1 MATLHIDKIIAE
13 KVNQDDLIRL
23 LETVIDEEMQRPEAE
38 MNCDLIDQCVDA
50 LLEMRQDRDHLAVM
64 VPLMQ
69 DKAFLHLIQRKAGN
83 TARLNGAARGALI
96 AAAILASTISV
107 NAMVD
112 AAFDYN
118 ILEHIGKAISAS
130 VLGPEIIGGEDDV
143 DEPTTVPGATDKSE
157 PTTVPERTTANANG
171 ETATRQPEQT
181 TTAAAVTQPTTTTPT
196 TTEREQESTTK
207 KVTGDNVHH
216 KPTQPDRPEETTKAV
231 HVIGFNA
238 QLDESFKSHYIY
250 GEQLSYDGLTL
261 TADWSDGTTKPVAL
275 KNCTYTTQVNM
286 NRTADVTLNILY
298 KGFLVEIP
306 ITVRPNEETREST
319 ICQTDRYDYLL
330 CKAGAYITAYRG
342 TAARLTCDTVE
353 GNRIFAIADEVFR
366 KHTELTTVELPY
378 VTYVGAKAFAG
389 CTALKV
395 LELPDTV
402 TNLGDHVFENCTA
415 LASVLLSGGLTAL
428 PTYAFRNCTAL
439 TGVVVPNSV
448 ATFNPGAFADCKALK
463 EVYIGSQSTR
473 YVQLGTNRTHVFARC
488 PALTVYTMAGSDAA
502 VYAKTRNIP
511 TELYT
516 DADAFADLCA
526 MKRDIYAGYLGF
538 CTDGHGDIQW
548 LTVYAADCT
557 HDGYAIGVCEYCSAI
572 LEERHTTAT
581 GHNYVVSETPAADGR
596 DGVRITT
603 CQNCGDSSYTVLPG
617 SGTAVEETHTVT
629 GTVVLAADRAAT
641 KGTHA
646 AIGADILLNGYTL
659 ATTDE
664 KGNFSLQL
672 KSGTYALTV
681 RYAYG
686 FSRTLYVVVSDRDLQ
701 CGSVPV
707 IGCDWNKDGKIDD
720 QDYYMFK
727 LIFGTHQG
735 QAGYLSY
742 VDMNHDGMI
751 NTRDMIFV
759 ERCMGLQAGSF
770 AYTPLVIR

>member
-389 CTALKV
+389 CTALTQA
-395 LELPDTV
+395 ELPSV
-402 TNLGDHVFENCTA
+402 VQVGENAFAGCTA
-415 LASVLLSGGLTAL
+415 LEEWTAGENL
-428 PTYAFRNCTAL
+428 
-439 TGVVVPNSV
+439 
-448 ATFNPGAFADCKALK
+448 AT
-463 EVYIGSQSTR
+463 IGSRALAQSALRTLS
-473 YVQLGTNRTHVFARC
+473 LGSKV
-488 PALTVYTMAGSDAA
+488 
-502 VYAKTRNIP
+502 
-511 TELYT
+511 
-516 DADAFADLCA
+516 
-526 MKRDIYAGYLGF
+526 
-538 CTDGHGDIQW
+538 
-548 LTVYAADCT
+548 
-557 HDGYAIGVCEYCSAI
+557 
-572 LEERHTTAT
+572 
-581 GHNYVVSETPAADGR
+581 
-596 DGVRITT
+596 
-603 CQNCGDSSYTVLPG
+603 
-617 SGTAVEETHTVT
+617 TAVPEGLCYDCNLLELVDLEGRVTEIGAWAFEGCEALQTVT
-629 GTVVLAADRAAT
+629 GTENLKTVGDYAFSDYQAVTFAFPAQLEVVGENAFYFCRQLQ
-641 KGTHA
+641 
-646 AIGADILLNGYTL
+646 IGALPQSIKSIGKRAFAYCPGLTEVRLPAGIAVVPEEAFR
-659 ATTDE
+659 ATNAKTIVLPE
-664 KGNFSLQL
+664 G
-672 KSGTYALTV
+672 
-681 RYAYG
+681 
-686 FSRTLYVVVSDRDLQ
+686 
-701 CGSVPV
+701 
-707 IGCDWNKDGKIDD
+707 
-720 QDYYMFK
+720 
-727 LIFGTHQG
+727 
-735 QAGYLSY
+735 
-742 VDMNHDGMI
+742 
-751 NTRDMIFV
+751 V
-759 ERCMGLQAGSF
+759 ERIEARAFESCKATAITVPGTVKYIGKRALYSVLLRDVNFNCLSPVMEDQVLYSSKRLVVQCYLGT
-770 AYTPLVIR
+770 TPYQYAKANQIKVELKQDLPEVIPGTDD

>member
-50 LLEMRQDRDHLAVM
+50 LLEMRQDRDHLVVM

-143 DEPTTVPGATDKSE
+143 DEPTTVPVTTQKSE
-157 PTTVPERTTANANG
+157 STTVPERTTANG

-238 QLDESFKSHYIY
+238 QLGESFKSHYIY

-286 NRTADVTLNILY
+286 NRTADVALHILY

-306 ITVRPNEETREST
+306 ITVRPNEETRVST
-319 ICQTDRYDYLL
+319 ICHSERYDYLL
-330 CKAGAYITAYRG
+330 CKAGAYVTAYRG
-342 TAARLTCDTVE
+342 TAKELICNVVD

-389 CTALKV
+389 CTAL
-395 LELPDTV
+395 EEWTAGE
-402 TNLGDHVFENCTA
+402 NLATIGSRA
-415 LASVLLSGGLTAL
+415 LAQSALRTLSLGSKVTAVPEGLCYDCNLLERIDLEGRVT
-428 PTYAFRNCTAL
+428 
-439 TGVVVPNSV
+439 
-448 ATFNPGAFADCKALK
+448 
-463 EVYIGSQSTR
+463 EIGSW
-473 YVQLGTNRTHVFARC
+473 
-488 PALTVYTMAGSDAA
+488 
-502 VYAKTRNIP
+502 
-511 TELYT
+511 
-516 DADAFADLCA
+516 AFEGC
-526 MKRDIYAGYLGF
+526 
-538 CTDGHGDIQW
+538 
-548 LTVYAADCT
+548 
-557 HDGYAIGVCEYCSAI
+557 
-572 LEERHTTAT
+572 
-581 GHNYVVSETPAADGR
+581 GR
-596 DGVRITT
+596 
-603 CQNCGDSSYTVLPG
+603 LK
-617 SGTAVEETHTVT
+617 TVT
-629 GTVVLAADRAAT
+629 GTEHLRRVGDYAFSDCQAVTFAFPAQLEVVGENAFYFCRQLQ
-641 KGTHA
+641 
-646 AIGADILLNGYTL
+646 IGALPQSIKSIGKRAFAYCPGLTEVRLPAGIAVVPEEAFR
-659 ATTDE
+659 ATNAKTIVLPE
-664 KGNFSLQL
+664 G
-672 KSGTYALTV
+672 
-681 RYAYG
+681 
-686 FSRTLYVVVSDRDLQ
+686 
-701 CGSVPV
+701 
-707 IGCDWNKDGKIDD
+707 
-720 QDYYMFK
+720 
-727 LIFGTHQG
+727 
-735 QAGYLSY
+735 
-742 VDMNHDGMI
+742 
-751 NTRDMIFV
+751 V
-759 ERCMGLQAGSF
+759 ERIEARAFESCKATVITVPGTVKYIGKQALYSVLLRDVNFNCLSPVMEDQVLYSSKRLVVQCYLGT
-770 AYTPLVIR
+770 TPYQYAKANQIKVELKQDLPEVIPGTDD

>member
-389 CTALKV
+389 CTALTQAELPSVVQVGENAFAGYTALEEWTAGENLATIGSRALAQSALRTLSLGSKV
-395 LELPDTV
+395 TAVPEGLCYDCNLLELVDLEGRV
-402 TNLGDHVFENCTA
+402 TEIGAWAFEGCEA
-415 LASVLLSGGLTAL
+415 L
-428 PTYAFRNCTAL
+428 
-439 TGVVVPNSV
+439 
-448 ATFNPGAFADCKALK
+448 
-463 EVYIGSQSTR
+463 Q
-473 YVQLGTNRTHVFARC
+473 
-488 PALTVYTMAGSDAA
+488 
-502 VYAKTRNIP
+502 
-511 TELYT
+511 
-516 DADAFADLCA
+516 
-526 MKRDIYAGYLGF
+526 
-538 CTDGHGDIQW
+538 
-548 LTVYAADCT
+548 
-557 HDGYAIGVCEYCSAI
+557 
-572 LEERHTTAT
+572 
-581 GHNYVVSETPAADGR
+581 
-596 DGVRITT
+596 
-603 CQNCGDSSYTVLPG
+603 
-617 SGTAVEETHTVT
+617 TVT
-629 GTVVLAADRAAT
+629 GTENLKTVGDYAFSDCQAVTFAFPAQLEVVGENAFYFCRQLQ
-641 KGTHA
+641 
-646 AIGADILLNGYTL
+646 IGALPQSIKSIGKRAFAYCPGLTEVRLPAGIAVVPEEAFR
-659 ATTDE
+659 ATNAKTIVLPE
-664 KGNFSLQL
+664 G
-672 KSGTYALTV
+672 
-681 RYAYG
+681 
-686 FSRTLYVVVSDRDLQ
+686 
-701 CGSVPV
+701 
-707 IGCDWNKDGKIDD
+707 
-720 QDYYMFK
+720 
-727 LIFGTHQG
+727 
-735 QAGYLSY
+735 
-742 VDMNHDGMI
+742 
-751 NTRDMIFV
+751 V
-759 ERCMGLQAGSF
+759 ERIEARAFESCKATAITVPGTVKYIGKRALYSVLLRDVNFNCLSPVMEDQVLYSSKRLVVQCYLGT
-770 AYTPLVIR
+770 TPYQYAKANQIKVELKQDLPEVIPGTDD

>member
-130 VLGPEIIGGEDDV
+130 VLGPEIIGGE
-143 DEPTTVPGATDKSE
+143 
-157 PTTVPERTTANANG
+157 
-171 ETATRQPEQT
+171 
-181 TTAAAVTQPTTTTPT
+181 
-196 TTEREQESTTK
+196 EREQESTTKKEPTTK

-231 HVIGFNA
+231 RVIGFNA
-238 QLDESFKSHYIY
+238 QLGESFKSHYIY
-250 GEQLSYDGLTL
+250 GEQLSYDGLAL

-342 TAARLTCDTVE
+342 TAKELICNVVD

-389 CTALKV
+389 CTALTQA
-395 LELPDTV
+395 ELPKLQQ
-402 TNLGDHVFENCTA
+402 LGEEAFAGCKALAEAETGDSLTHIGRRAFAETA
-415 LASVLLSGGLTAL
+415 LQRLRLGKGVTVIPEGLCNDCTHLESVRLQGQVTEIGSWAFEGCGRLKTVNGTEHLRRVGDYAFSDCQAVTFAFPAQLEVAGENAFYFCRQLQIGALPQSIKSIGKRAFAYCPGLTEVRLPSGIAVVPQEAFRATNAKTIVLPEGVERIESGAFESCKATAITVPGTVKYIGKQALYSVLLRDVN
-428 PTYAFRNCTAL
+428 FNCL
-439 TGVVVPNSV
+439 SPVMEDQVLYSSKQLVVQ
-448 ATFNPGAFADCKALK
+448 C
-463 EVYIGSQSTR
+463 Y
-473 YVQLGTNRTHVFARC
+473 LGTT
-488 PALTVYTMAGSDAA
+488 PYQ
-502 VYAKTRNIP
+502 YAKANQIKVELKQDLPEVIP
-511 TELYT
+511 GT
-516 DADAFADLCA
+516 DD
-526 MKRDIYAGYLGF
+526 
-538 CTDGHGDIQW
+538 
-548 LTVYAADCT
+548 
-557 HDGYAIGVCEYCSAI
+557 
-572 LEERHTTAT
+572 
-581 GHNYVVSETPAADGR
+581 
-596 DGVRITT
+596 
-603 CQNCGDSSYTVLPG
+603 
-617 SGTAVEETHTVT
+617 
-629 GTVVLAADRAAT
+629 
-641 KGTHA
+641 
-646 AIGADILLNGYTL
+646 
-659 ATTDE
+659 
-664 KGNFSLQL
+664 
-672 KSGTYALTV
+672 
-681 RYAYG
+681 
-686 FSRTLYVVVSDRDLQ
+686 
-701 CGSVPV
+701 
-707 IGCDWNKDGKIDD
+707 
-720 QDYYMFK
+720 
-727 LIFGTHQG
+727 
-735 QAGYLSY
+735 
-742 VDMNHDGMI
+742 
-751 NTRDMIFV
+751 
-759 ERCMGLQAGSF
+759 
-770 AYTPLVIR
+770 

>member
-181 TTAAAVTQPTTTTPT
+181 T
-196 TTEREQESTTK
+196 
-207 KVTGDNVHH
+207 
-216 KPTQPDRPEETTKAV
+216 
-231 HVIGFNA
+231 
-238 QLDESFKSHYIY
+238 
-250 GEQLSYDGLTL
+250 
-261 TADWSDGTTKPVAL
+261 KPVAL

-342 TAARLTCDTVE
+342 TAKELICNVVD

-389 CTALKV
+389 CTALTQA
-395 LELPDTV
+395 ELPKLQQ
-402 TNLGDHVFENCTA
+402 LGEE
-415 LASVLLSGGLTAL
+415 
-428 PTYAFRNCTAL
+428 
-439 TGVVVPNSV
+439 
-448 ATFNPGAFADCKALK
+448 AFAGCKALV
-463 EVYIGSQSTR
+463 EAETGDSLTHIGR
-473 YVQLGTNRTHVFARC
+473 R
-488 PALTVYTMAGSDAA
+488 
-502 VYAKTRNIP
+502 
-511 TELYT
+511 
-516 DADAFADLCA
+516 AFAETALQRLRLGKGVTVIPEGLCN
-526 MKRDIYAGYLGF
+526 
-538 CTDGHGDIQW
+538 
-548 LTVYAADCT
+548 DCT
-557 HDGYAIGVCEYCSAI
+557 HLESVRLQGQVTEIGSWAFEGCDR
-572 LEERHTTAT
+572 LK
-581 GHNYVVSETPAADGR
+581 
-596 DGVRITT
+596 
-603 CQNCGDSSYTVLPG
+603 
-617 SGTAVEETHTVT
+617 TVT
-629 GTVVLAADRAAT
+629 GTEHLRRVGDYAFSDCRQVEFNFPVQLEAAGENAFYFCRQL
-641 KGTHA
+641 K
-646 AIGADILLNGYTL
+646 IGALPRTVKSIGKRAFAYCPGLTEVQLPAGIAVVPEEAFR
-659 ATTDE
+659 ATNAKTIVLPE
-664 KGNFSLQL
+664 G
-672 KSGTYALTV
+672 
-681 RYAYG
+681 
-686 FSRTLYVVVSDRDLQ
+686 
-701 CGSVPV
+701 
-707 IGCDWNKDGKIDD
+707 
-720 QDYYMFK
+720 
-727 LIFGTHQG
+727 
-735 QAGYLSY
+735 
-742 VDMNHDGMI
+742 
-751 NTRDMIFV
+751 V
-759 ERCMGLQAGSF
+759 ERIEAGAFESCKATAITVPGTVKYIGKRALYSVLLRDVNF
-770 AYTPLVIR
+770 NCLSPVMEDQVLYSSKRLVVQCYLGTTPYQYAKANQIKVELKQDLPEVIPGTDD

>member
-50 LLEMRQDRDHLAVM
+50 LLEMRQDRDHLVVM

-181 TTAAAVTQPTTTTPT
+181 TTVAAVTQPTTTTPT

-286 NRTADVTLNILY
+286 NRTADVALHILY

-342 TAARLTCDTVE
+342 IAKELICNVVD

-389 CTALKV
+389 CTALTQA
-395 LELPDTV
+395 ELPSV
-402 TNLGDHVFENCTA
+402 VQVGENAFAGCTA
-415 LASVLLSGGLTAL
+415 LEEWTAGENL
-428 PTYAFRNCTAL
+428 
-439 TGVVVPNSV
+439 
-448 ATFNPGAFADCKALK
+448 AT
-463 EVYIGSQSTR
+463 IGSRALAQSALRTLS
-473 YVQLGTNRTHVFARC
+473 LGSKV
-488 PALTVYTMAGSDAA
+488 
-502 VYAKTRNIP
+502 
-511 TELYT
+511 
-516 DADAFADLCA
+516 
-526 MKRDIYAGYLGF
+526 
-538 CTDGHGDIQW
+538 
-548 LTVYAADCT
+548 
-557 HDGYAIGVCEYCSAI
+557 
-572 LEERHTTAT
+572 
-581 GHNYVVSETPAADGR
+581 
-596 DGVRITT
+596 
-603 CQNCGDSSYTVLPG
+603 
-617 SGTAVEETHTVT
+617 TAVPEGLCYDCNLLELVDLEGRVTEIGAWAFEGCEALQTVT
-629 GTVVLAADRAAT
+629 GTENLKTVGDYAFSDCQAVTFAFPAQLEVVGENAFYFCRQLQ
-641 KGTHA
+641 
-646 AIGADILLNGYTL
+646 IGALPQSIKSIGKRAFAYCPGLTEVRLPAGIAVVPEEAFR
-659 ATTDE
+659 ATNAKTIVLPE
-664 KGNFSLQL
+664 G
-672 KSGTYALTV
+672 
-681 RYAYG
+681 
-686 FSRTLYVVVSDRDLQ
+686 
-701 CGSVPV
+701 
-707 IGCDWNKDGKIDD
+707 
-720 QDYYMFK
+720 
-727 LIFGTHQG
+727 
-735 QAGYLSY
+735 
-742 VDMNHDGMI
+742 
-751 NTRDMIFV
+751 V
-759 ERCMGLQAGSF
+759 ERIEARAFESCKATAITVPGTVKYIGKRALYSVLLRDVNFNCLSPVMEDQVLYSSKRLVVQCYLGT
-770 AYTPLVIR
+770 TPYQYAKANQIKVELKQDLPEVIPGTDD

>member
-83 TARLNGAARGALI
+83 TARLNG
-96 AAAILASTISV
+96 AAILASTISV

-389 CTALKV
+389 CTALTQA
-395 LELPDTV
+395 ELPSV
-402 TNLGDHVFENCTA
+402 VQVGENAFAGCTA
-415 LASVLLSGGLTAL
+415 LEEWTAGENL
-428 PTYAFRNCTAL
+428 
-439 TGVVVPNSV
+439 
-448 ATFNPGAFADCKALK
+448 AT
-463 EVYIGSQSTR
+463 IGSRALAQSALRTLS
-473 YVQLGTNRTHVFARC
+473 LGSKV
-488 PALTVYTMAGSDAA
+488 
-502 VYAKTRNIP
+502 
-511 TELYT
+511 
-516 DADAFADLCA
+516 
-526 MKRDIYAGYLGF
+526 
-538 CTDGHGDIQW
+538 
-548 LTVYAADCT
+548 
-557 HDGYAIGVCEYCSAI
+557 
-572 LEERHTTAT
+572 
-581 GHNYVVSETPAADGR
+581 
-596 DGVRITT
+596 
-603 CQNCGDSSYTVLPG
+603 
-617 SGTAVEETHTVT
+617 TAVPEGLCYDCNLLELVDLEGRVTEIGAWAFEGCEALQTVT
-629 GTVVLAADRAAT
+629 GTENLKTVGDYAFSDCQAVTFAFPAQLEVVGENAFYFCRQLQ
-641 KGTHA
+641 
-646 AIGADILLNGYTL
+646 IGALPQSIKSIGKRAFAYCPGLTEVRLPAGIAVVPEEAFR
-659 ATTDE
+659 ATNAKTIVLPE
-664 KGNFSLQL
+664 G
-672 KSGTYALTV
+672 
-681 RYAYG
+681 
-686 FSRTLYVVVSDRDLQ
+686 
-701 CGSVPV
+701 
-707 IGCDWNKDGKIDD
+707 
-720 QDYYMFK
+720 
-727 LIFGTHQG
+727 
-735 QAGYLSY
+735 
-742 VDMNHDGMI
+742 
-751 NTRDMIFV
+751 V
-759 ERCMGLQAGSF
+759 ERIEARAFESCKATAITVPGTVKYIGKRALYSVLLRDVNFNCLSPVMEDQVLYSSKRLVVQCYLGT
-770 AYTPLVIR
+770 TPYQYAKANQIKVELKQDLPEVIPGTDD

>member
-143 DEPTTVPGATDKSE
+143 DEPTTVPGTTEKSE
-157 PTTVPERTTANANG
+157 STTAPERTTANG

-196 TTEREQESTTK
+196 EREQESTTKKEPTTK

-231 HVIGFNA
+231 RVIGFNA
-238 QLDESFKSHYIY
+238 QLGESFKSHYIY

-342 TAARLTCDTVE
+342 TAKELICNVVD

-378 VTYVGAKAFAG
+378 VTYVGAKAFAYCPG
-389 CTALKV
+389 LTEVRLPSGIAVVPQEAFRATNAKTIVLPEGVERIESGAFESCKATAIT
-395 LELPDTV
+395 LPGTV
-402 TNLGDHVFENCTA
+402 KYIGKQA
-415 LASVLLSGGLTAL
+415 LYSVLLRDVR
-428 PTYAFRNCTAL
+428 FNCL
-439 TGVVVPNSV
+439 SPVMEEQVLYNSNRLVVQ
-448 ATFNPGAFADCKALK
+448 C
-463 EVYIGSQSTR
+463 Y
-473 YVQLGTNRTHVFARC
+473 LGTT
-488 PALTVYTMAGSDAA
+488 PYQ
-502 VYAKTRNIP
+502 YAKANQIKVELKQDLPEVIP
-511 TELYT
+511 
-516 DADAFADLCA
+516 
-526 MKRDIYAGYLGF
+526 G
-538 CTDGHGDIQW
+538 
-548 LTVYAADCT
+548 
-557 HDGYAIGVCEYCSAI
+557 
-572 LEERHTTAT
+572 
-581 GHNYVVSETPAADGR
+581 
-596 DGVRITT
+596 
-603 CQNCGDSSYTVLPG
+603 
-617 SGTAVEETHTVT
+617 
-629 GTVVLAADRAAT
+629 
-641 KGTHA
+641 
-646 AIGADILLNGYTL
+646 
-659 ATTDE
+659 
-664 KGNFSLQL
+664 
-672 KSGTYALTV
+672 
-681 RYAYG
+681 
-686 FSRTLYVVVSDRDLQ
+686 
-701 CGSVPV
+701 
-707 IGCDWNKDGKIDD
+707 IDD
-720 QDYYMFK
+720 
-727 LIFGTHQG
+727 
-735 QAGYLSY
+735 
-742 VDMNHDGMI
+742 
-751 NTRDMIFV
+751 
-759 ERCMGLQAGSF
+759 
-770 AYTPLVIR
+770 

>member
-143 DEPTTVPGATDKSE
+143 DEPTTVPGATDKSQ

-231 HVIGFNA
+231 HVIRFNA
-238 QLDESFKSHYIY
+238 QLGESFKSHYIY
-250 GEQLSYDGLTL
+250 GEQLSYDDLTL

-286 NRTADVTLNILY
+286 NRTADVALHILY

-330 CKAGAYITAYRG
+330 CKAGAYVTAYRG

-353 GNRIFAIADEVFR
+353 GNRIFAIADSVFQ
-366 KHTELTTVELPY
+366 KHTELESLILPY
-378 VTYVGAKAFAG
+378 VTLVGDNAFSGCTALTQAELPKLQQLGEEAFAG
-389 CTALKV
+389 CKALVEAETGDSLTHIGRRAFAETALQRLRLGKGV
-395 LELPDTV
+395 TV
-402 TNLGDHVFENCTA
+402 IPE
-415 LASVLLSGGLTAL
+415 GLC
-428 PTYAFRNCTAL
+428 N
-439 TGVVVPNSV
+439 
-448 ATFNPGAFADCKALK
+448 
-463 EVYIGSQSTR
+463 
-473 YVQLGTNRTHVFARC
+473 
-488 PALTVYTMAGSDAA
+488 
-502 VYAKTRNIP
+502 
-511 TELYT
+511 
-516 DADAFADLCA
+516 
-526 MKRDIYAGYLGF
+526 
-538 CTDGHGDIQW
+538 
-548 LTVYAADCT
+548 DCT
-557 HDGYAIGVCEYCSAI
+557 HLESVRLQGQVTEIGSWAFEGCDR
-572 LEERHTTAT
+572 LK
-581 GHNYVVSETPAADGR
+581 
-596 DGVRITT
+596 
-603 CQNCGDSSYTVLPG
+603 
-617 SGTAVEETHTVT
+617 TVT
-629 GTVVLAADRAAT
+629 GTEHLRRVGDYAFSDCRQVEFNFPVQLEAAGENAFYFCRQLQ
-641 KGTHA
+641 
-646 AIGADILLNGYTL
+646 IGALPQSIKSIGKRAFAYCPGLTEVRLPAGIAVVPQEAFR
-659 ATTDE
+659 ATNAKTIVLPE
-664 KGNFSLQL
+664 G
-672 KSGTYALTV
+672 
-681 RYAYG
+681 
-686 FSRTLYVVVSDRDLQ
+686 
-701 CGSVPV
+701 
-707 IGCDWNKDGKIDD
+707 
-720 QDYYMFK
+720 
-727 LIFGTHQG
+727 
-735 QAGYLSY
+735 
-742 VDMNHDGMI
+742 
-751 NTRDMIFV
+751 V
-759 ERCMGLQAGSF
+759 ERIEARAFESCKATAITVPGTVKYIGKQALYSVLLRNVNFNCLSPVMEDQVLYSSKRLVVQCYLGT
-770 AYTPLVIR
+770 TPHQYAKANQIKVELKQDLPEVIPGTDD

>member
-389 CTALKV
+389 CTALEEWTAGENLATIGSRALAQSALRTLSLGSKV
-395 LELPDTV
+395 TAVPEGLCYDCNLLELVDLEGRV
-402 TNLGDHVFENCTA
+402 TEIGAWAFEGCEA
-415 LASVLLSGGLTAL
+415 L
-428 PTYAFRNCTAL
+428 
-439 TGVVVPNSV
+439 
-448 ATFNPGAFADCKALK
+448 
-463 EVYIGSQSTR
+463 Q
-473 YVQLGTNRTHVFARC
+473 
-488 PALTVYTMAGSDAA
+488 
-502 VYAKTRNIP
+502 
-511 TELYT
+511 
-516 DADAFADLCA
+516 
-526 MKRDIYAGYLGF
+526 
-538 CTDGHGDIQW
+538 
-548 LTVYAADCT
+548 
-557 HDGYAIGVCEYCSAI
+557 
-572 LEERHTTAT
+572 
-581 GHNYVVSETPAADGR
+581 
-596 DGVRITT
+596 
-603 CQNCGDSSYTVLPG
+603 
-617 SGTAVEETHTVT
+617 TVT
-629 GTVVLAADRAAT
+629 GTENLKTVGDYAFSDCQAVTFAFPAQLEVVGENAFYFCRQLQ
-641 KGTHA
+641 
-646 AIGADILLNGYTL
+646 IGALPQSIKSIGKRAFAYCPGLTEVRLPAGIAVVPEEAFR
-659 ATTDE
+659 ATNAKTIVLPE
-664 KGNFSLQL
+664 G
-672 KSGTYALTV
+672 
-681 RYAYG
+681 
-686 FSRTLYVVVSDRDLQ
+686 
-701 CGSVPV
+701 
-707 IGCDWNKDGKIDD
+707 
-720 QDYYMFK
+720 
-727 LIFGTHQG
+727 
-735 QAGYLSY
+735 
-742 VDMNHDGMI
+742 
-751 NTRDMIFV
+751 V
-759 ERCMGLQAGSF
+759 ERIEARAFESCKATAITVPGTVKYIGKRALYSVLLRDVNFNCLSPVMEDQVLYSSKRLVVQCYLGT
-770 AYTPLVIR
+770 TPYQYAKANQIKVELKQDLPEVIPGTDD

>member
-389 CTALKV
+389 CTALTQA
-395 LELPDTV
+395 ELPSV
-402 TNLGDHVFENCTA
+402 VQVGENAFAGCTA
-415 LASVLLSGGLTAL
+415 LEEWTAGENL
-428 PTYAFRNCTAL
+428 
-439 TGVVVPNSV
+439 
-448 ATFNPGAFADCKALK
+448 AT
-463 EVYIGSQSTR
+463 IGSRALAQSALRTLS
-473 YVQLGTNRTHVFARC
+473 LGSKV
-488 PALTVYTMAGSDAA
+488 
-502 VYAKTRNIP
+502 
-511 TELYT
+511 
-516 DADAFADLCA
+516 
-526 MKRDIYAGYLGF
+526 
-538 CTDGHGDIQW
+538 
-548 LTVYAADCT
+548 
-557 HDGYAIGVCEYCSAI
+557 
-572 LEERHTTAT
+572 
-581 GHNYVVSETPAADGR
+581 
-596 DGVRITT
+596 
-603 CQNCGDSSYTVLPG
+603 
-617 SGTAVEETHTVT
+617 TAVPEGLCYDCNLLELVDLEGRVTEIGAWAFEGCEALQTVT
-629 GTVVLAADRAAT
+629 GTENLKTVGDYAFSDCQAVTFAFPAQLEVVGENAFYFCRQLQ
-641 KGTHA
+641 
-646 AIGADILLNGYTL
+646 IGALPQSIKSIGKRAFAYCPGLTEVRLPAGIAVVPEEAFR
-659 ATTDE
+659 ATNAKTIVLPE
-664 KGNFSLQL
+664 G
-672 KSGTYALTV
+672 
-681 RYAYG
+681 
-686 FSRTLYVVVSDRDLQ
+686 
-701 CGSVPV
+701 
-707 IGCDWNKDGKIDD
+707 
-720 QDYYMFK
+720 
-727 LIFGTHQG
+727 
-735 QAGYLSY
+735 
-742 VDMNHDGMI
+742 
-751 NTRDMIFV
+751 V
-759 ERCMGLQAGSF
+759 ERIEARAFESCKATAITVPGTVKYIGKRALYSVLLRDVNFNCLSPVMEDQVLYSSKRLVVQCYLGT
-770 AYTPLVIR
+770 TPYQYAKADQIKVELKQDLPEVIPGTDD

>member
-389 CTALKV
+389 CTALIQA
-395 LELPDTV
+395 ELPSV
-402 TNLGDHVFENCTA
+402 VQVGENAFAGCTA
-415 LASVLLSGGLTAL
+415 LEEWTAGENL
-428 PTYAFRNCTAL
+428 
-439 TGVVVPNSV
+439 
-448 ATFNPGAFADCKALK
+448 AT
-463 EVYIGSQSTR
+463 IGSRALAQSALRTLS
-473 YVQLGTNRTHVFARC
+473 LGSKV
-488 PALTVYTMAGSDAA
+488 
-502 VYAKTRNIP
+502 
-511 TELYT
+511 
-516 DADAFADLCA
+516 
-526 MKRDIYAGYLGF
+526 
-538 CTDGHGDIQW
+538 
-548 LTVYAADCT
+548 
-557 HDGYAIGVCEYCSAI
+557 
-572 LEERHTTAT
+572 
-581 GHNYVVSETPAADGR
+581 
-596 DGVRITT
+596 
-603 CQNCGDSSYTVLPG
+603 
-617 SGTAVEETHTVT
+617 TAVPEGLCYDCNLLELVDLEGRVTEIGAWAFEGCEALQTVT
-629 GTVVLAADRAAT
+629 GTENLKTVGDYAFSDCQAVTFAFPAQLEVVGENAFYFCRQLQ
-641 KGTHA
+641 
-646 AIGADILLNGYTL
+646 IGALPQSIKSIGKRAFAYCPGLTEVRLPAGIAVVPEEAFR
-659 ATTDE
+659 ATNAKTIVLPE
-664 KGNFSLQL
+664 G
-672 KSGTYALTV
+672 
-681 RYAYG
+681 
-686 FSRTLYVVVSDRDLQ
+686 
-701 CGSVPV
+701 
-707 IGCDWNKDGKIDD
+707 
-720 QDYYMFK
+720 
-727 LIFGTHQG
+727 
-735 QAGYLSY
+735 
-742 VDMNHDGMI
+742 
-751 NTRDMIFV
+751 V
-759 ERCMGLQAGSF
+759 ERIEARAFESCKATAITVPGTVKYIGKRALYSVLLRDVNFNCLSPVMEDQVLYSSKRLVVQCYLGT
-770 AYTPLVIR
+770 TPYQYAKANQIKVELKQDLPEVIPGTDD

>member
-378 VTYVGAKAFAG
+378 VTYVGAKDFAGCTALTQAELPSVVQVGENAFAG
-389 CTALKV
+389 CTALEEWTAGENLATIGSRALAQSALRTLSLGSKV
-395 LELPDTV
+395 TAVPEGLCYDCNLLELVDLEGRV
-402 TNLGDHVFENCTA
+402 TEIGAWAFEGCEA
-415 LASVLLSGGLTAL
+415 L
-428 PTYAFRNCTAL
+428 
-439 TGVVVPNSV
+439 
-448 ATFNPGAFADCKALK
+448 
-463 EVYIGSQSTR
+463 Q
-473 YVQLGTNRTHVFARC
+473 
-488 PALTVYTMAGSDAA
+488 
-502 VYAKTRNIP
+502 
-511 TELYT
+511 
-516 DADAFADLCA
+516 
-526 MKRDIYAGYLGF
+526 
-538 CTDGHGDIQW
+538 
-548 LTVYAADCT
+548 
-557 HDGYAIGVCEYCSAI
+557 
-572 LEERHTTAT
+572 
-581 GHNYVVSETPAADGR
+581 
-596 DGVRITT
+596 
-603 CQNCGDSSYTVLPG
+603 
-617 SGTAVEETHTVT
+617 TVT
-629 GTVVLAADRAAT
+629 GTENLKTVGDYAFSDCQAVTFAFPAQLEVVGENAFYFCRQLQ
-641 KGTHA
+641 
-646 AIGADILLNGYTL
+646 IGALPQSIKSIGKRAFAYCPGLTEVRLPAGIAVVPEEAFR
-659 ATTDE
+659 ATNAKTIVLPE
-664 KGNFSLQL
+664 G
-672 KSGTYALTV
+672 
-681 RYAYG
+681 
-686 FSRTLYVVVSDRDLQ
+686 
-701 CGSVPV
+701 
-707 IGCDWNKDGKIDD
+707 
-720 QDYYMFK
+720 
-727 LIFGTHQG
+727 
-735 QAGYLSY
+735 
-742 VDMNHDGMI
+742 
-751 NTRDMIFV
+751 V
-759 ERCMGLQAGSF
+759 ERIEARAFESCKATAITVPGTVKYIGKRALYSVLLRDVNFNCLSPVMEDQVLYSSKRLVVQCYLGT
-770 AYTPLVIR
+770 TPYQYAKANQIKVELKQDLPEVIPGTDD

>member
-143 DEPTTVPGATDKSE
+143 DEPITVPVTTENSQS
-157 PTTVPERTTANANG
+157 TTVPERTTANG

-181 TTAAAVTQPTTTTPT
+181 TTATAVTQPTTTTPT
-196 TTEREQESTTK
+196 TTEREQESTTKKEPTTK

-231 HVIGFNA
+231 RVIGFNA
-238 QLDESFKSHYIY
+238 QLGESFKSHYIY
-250 GEQLSYDGLTL
+250 GEQLSYDGLAL

-342 TAARLTCDTVE
+342 TAKELICNVVD
-353 GNRIFAIADEVFR
+353 GNRIFAIAD
-366 KHTELTTVELPY
+366 
-378 VTYVGAKAFAG
+378 
-389 CTALKV
+389 
-395 LELPDTV
+395 
-402 TNLGDHVFENCTA
+402 
-415 LASVLLSGGLTAL
+415 
-428 PTYAFRNCTAL
+428 
-439 TGVVVPNSV
+439 
-448 ATFNPGAFADCKALK
+448 
-463 EVYIGSQSTR
+463 
-473 YVQLGTNRTHVFARC
+473 
-488 PALTVYTMAGSDAA
+488 
-502 VYAKTRNIP
+502 
-511 TELYT
+511 
-516 DADAFADLCA
+516 
-526 MKRDIYAGYLGF
+526 
-538 CTDGHGDIQW
+538 
-548 LTVYAADCT
+548 
-557 HDGYAIGVCEYCSAI
+557 
-572 LEERHTTAT
+572 
-581 GHNYVVSETPAADGR
+581 
-596 DGVRITT
+596 
-603 CQNCGDSSYTVLPG
+603 
-617 SGTAVEETHTVT
+617 
-629 GTVVLAADRAAT
+629 
-641 KGTHA
+641 
-646 AIGADILLNGYTL
+646 
-659 ATTDE
+659 
-664 KGNFSLQL
+664 
-672 KSGTYALTV
+672 
-681 RYAYG
+681 
-686 FSRTLYVVVSDRDLQ
+686 
-701 CGSVPV
+701 
-707 IGCDWNKDGKIDD
+707 
-720 QDYYMFK
+720 
-727 LIFGTHQG
+727 
-735 QAGYLSY
+735 
-742 VDMNHDGMI
+742 
-751 NTRDMIFV
+751 
-759 ERCMGLQAGSF
+759 
-770 AYTPLVIR
+770 

>member
-50 LLEMRQDRDHLAVM
+50 LLEIRQDRDHLAVM

-143 DEPTTVPGATDKSE
+143 DEPTTVPGATEKSQS
-157 PTTVPERTTANANG
+157 TTVPERTTANANG

-238 QLDESFKSHYIY
+238 QLGESFKSHYIY

-286 NRTADVTLNILY
+286 NRTADVILHILY

-353 GNRIFAIADEVFR
+353 GNRIFAIADSVFQ
-366 KHTELTTVELPY
+366 KHTELESLILPY
-378 VTYVGAKAFAG
+378 VTLVGDNAFSGCTALTTADLPSVVQVGENAFAG
-389 CTALKV
+389 CTAL
-395 LELPDTV
+395 EEWTAGE
-402 TNLGDHVFENCTA
+402 NLATIGSRA
-415 LASVLLSGGLTAL
+415 LAQSALRTLSLGSKVTAVPEEAFRATNAKTIVLPEGVERIEAGAFESCKATAITVPGTVKYIGKQALYSVLLRDVN
-428 PTYAFRNCTAL
+428 FNCL
-439 TGVVVPNSV
+439 SPVMEDQVLYGSKRLVVQ
-448 ATFNPGAFADCKALK
+448 C
-463 EVYIGSQSTR
+463 Y
-473 YVQLGTNRTHVFARC
+473 LGTT
-488 PALTVYTMAGSDAA
+488 PYQ
-502 VYAKTRNIP
+502 YAKANQIKVELKQDLPEVIP
-511 TELYT
+511 GT
-516 DADAFADLCA
+516 DD
-526 MKRDIYAGYLGF
+526 
-538 CTDGHGDIQW
+538 
-548 LTVYAADCT
+548 
-557 HDGYAIGVCEYCSAI
+557 
-572 LEERHTTAT
+572 
-581 GHNYVVSETPAADGR
+581 
-596 DGVRITT
+596 
-603 CQNCGDSSYTVLPG
+603 
-617 SGTAVEETHTVT
+617 
-629 GTVVLAADRAAT
+629 
-641 KGTHA
+641 
-646 AIGADILLNGYTL
+646 
-659 ATTDE
+659 
-664 KGNFSLQL
+664 
-672 KSGTYALTV
+672 
-681 RYAYG
+681 
-686 FSRTLYVVVSDRDLQ
+686 
-701 CGSVPV
+701 
-707 IGCDWNKDGKIDD
+707 
-720 QDYYMFK
+720 
-727 LIFGTHQG
+727 
-735 QAGYLSY
+735 
-742 VDMNHDGMI
+742 
-751 NTRDMIFV
+751 
-759 ERCMGLQAGSF
+759 
-770 AYTPLVIR
+770 

>member
-306 ITVRPNEETREST
+306 ITVRPNEETRGST

-389 CTALKV
+389 CTALTQA
-395 LELPDTV
+395 ELPSV
-402 TNLGDHVFENCTA
+402 VQVGENAFAGCTA
-415 LASVLLSGGLTAL
+415 LEEWTAGENL
-428 PTYAFRNCTAL
+428 
-439 TGVVVPNSV
+439 
-448 ATFNPGAFADCKALK
+448 AT
-463 EVYIGSQSTR
+463 IGSRALAQSALRTLS
-473 YVQLGTNRTHVFARC
+473 LGSKV
-488 PALTVYTMAGSDAA
+488 
-502 VYAKTRNIP
+502 
-511 TELYT
+511 
-516 DADAFADLCA
+516 
-526 MKRDIYAGYLGF
+526 
-538 CTDGHGDIQW
+538 
-548 LTVYAADCT
+548 
-557 HDGYAIGVCEYCSAI
+557 
-572 LEERHTTAT
+572 
-581 GHNYVVSETPAADGR
+581 
-596 DGVRITT
+596 
-603 CQNCGDSSYTVLPG
+603 
-617 SGTAVEETHTVT
+617 TAVPEGLCYDCNLLELVDLEGRVTEIGAWAFEGCEALQTVT
-629 GTVVLAADRAAT
+629 GTENLKTVGDYAFSDCQAVTFAFPAQLEVVGENAFYFCRQLQ
-641 KGTHA
+641 
-646 AIGADILLNGYTL
+646 IGALPQSIKSIGKRAFAYCPGLTEVRLPAGIAVVPEEAFR
-659 ATTDE
+659 ATNAKTIVLPE
-664 KGNFSLQL
+664 G
-672 KSGTYALTV
+672 
-681 RYAYG
+681 
-686 FSRTLYVVVSDRDLQ
+686 
-701 CGSVPV
+701 
-707 IGCDWNKDGKIDD
+707 
-720 QDYYMFK
+720 
-727 LIFGTHQG
+727 
-735 QAGYLSY
+735 
-742 VDMNHDGMI
+742 
-751 NTRDMIFV
+751 V
-759 ERCMGLQAGSF
+759 ERIEARAFESCKATAITVPGTVKYIGKRALYSVLLRDVNFNCLSPVMEDQVLYSSKRLVVQCYLGT
-770 AYTPLVIR
+770 TPYQYAKANQIKVELKQDLPEVIPGTDD